1 MNERRRKK
9 KGTKRSRK
17 VRKGKEFF
25 ENKERKVSNLQ
36 LLPSMLQNLLSVL
49 IVARISAKPETK
61 FKSSKE
67 KFTTVIT
74 TSGTWREANNRN
86 DDSIE
91 DKIFS
96 YWLWYTCK

>member
-61 FKSSKE
+61 FKSSI
-67 KFTTVIT
+67 VQI
-74 TSGTWREANNRN
+74 
-86 DDSIE
+86 
-91 DKIFS
+91 
-96 YWLWYTCK
+96 YTEEM